1 MSDSLH
7 PHGLQNLGV
16 RPFEDLLILS
26 MPRQPIIWNLN
37 FRPCTIPILKMVL
50 MVGFSRQEYWSG
62 LPFPYAMVKGKSRGL
77 TARRWSRSCHWMSR
91 LKWRRLRQHPE
102 GRVPL
107 FPKCFA
113 LFRRIFLISSVLK
126 NWQGWS
132 FWEDPQ
138 GQHFRAFE
146 LMKMMNTGRL
156 PSWSLFNTYQR
167 VLLVWF

>member
-1 MSDSLH
+1 MSCSLRT
-7 PHGLQNLGV
+7 HGLQNLGV

-26 MPRQPIIWNLN
+26 MPRQPITWNLN
-37 FRPCTIPILKMVL
+37 FRPCTTPILKMVL
-50 MVGFSRQEYWSG
+50 
-62 LPFPYAMVKGKSRGL
+62 MVKGKSRGL
-77 TARRWSRSCHWMSR
+77 TARRWSRSCRWM
-91 LKWRRLRQHPE
+91 RQTKMKEDQPAPPE

-107 FPKCFA
+107 FAKCFA

-138 GQHFRAFE
+138 GQYFRAFE

-156 PSWSLFNTYQR
+156 PSWSLFNTYQW
-167 VLLVWF
+167 VLVVWF